1 LFAKHRKKYALP
13 PWLGSCYIDMKFL
26 NFTTLSKRGSSDVAL
41 VLLCASCYLPAFGQ
55 GTLVKPVAAIEGRV
69 VVAPLLPVNANALP
83 KAASAASIANYKIAS
98 NDLLE
103 IEVFGVDDLKRTVR
117 VSTAG
122 GITIPL
128 VGMVQVGGLTATEA
142 ETLIAARYKDNYLQN
157 PQVSVFIKEF
167 TTQRITIDGAVNK
180 PGIYP
185 LSGQITLL
193 RALALAG
200 GGGQLANMEDIL
212 IFRSSGAGAQDVF
225 KYDVKKIR
233 NGELEDPI
241 LKGDDLVVVNRSASR
256 ELLKDSVFRD
266 VLDFFNPFT
275 VLTK

>member
-1 LFAKHRKKYALP
+1 VFA
-13 PWLGSCYIDMKFL
+13 
-26 NFTTLSKRGSSDVAL
+26 SS
-41 VLLCASCYLPAFGQ
+41 YLPVFGQ
-55 GTLVKPVAAIEGRV
+55 SSFVEPVTAKELRV
-69 VVAPLLPVNANALP
+69 VVQPIPAVNASAQP
-83 KAASAASIANYKIAS
+83 KTANPASIANYKIAS

-128 VGMVQVGGLTATEA
+128 AGMVQVGGLTAAEA

-167 TTQRITIDGAVNK
+167 TTQRVTIDGAVNK

-185 LSGQITLL
+185 LTGQITLL

-200 GGGQLANMEDIL
+200 GGAQLANLEDVL
-212 IFRSSGAGAQDVF
+212 LFRSNGAGGQEVLKF
-225 KYDVKKIR
+225 DVKKIR
-233 NGELEDPI
+233 NGELEDPN
-241 LKGDDLVVVNRSASR
+241 LKGDDLVVVNRSGAR
-256 ELLKDSVFRD
+256 ELMKDSIFRD
-266 VLDFFNPFT
+266 VLDFLNPFS
-275 VLTK
+275 VLAK

>member
-1 LFAKHRKKYALP
+1 
-13 PWLGSCYIDMKFL
+13 MKFL
-26 NFTTLSKRGSSDVAL
+26 NFTALSTRSTAGVAL
-41 VLLCASCYLPAFGQ
+41 VVLGAFCYLPAFGQ
-55 GTLVKPVAAIEGRV
+55 GTLVKAQGAETAGSPALKPLAAIDGRV
-69 VVAPLLPVNANALP
+69 VVAPVLPVNGNALP
-83 KAASAASIANYKIAS
+83 KVGASSSISNYKIAA
-98 NDLLE
+98 NDLLD

-117 VSTAG
+117 VNTAG

-212 IFRSSGAGAQDVF
+212 IFRSSGAGAQDVL

-241 LKGDDLVVVNRSASR
+241 LRGDDLIVVNRSAAR

>member
-1 LFAKHRKKYALP
+1 MSKLDRYFLKPFCAYTQT
-13 PWLGSCYIDMKFL
+13 INMKFSQL
-26 NFTTLSKRGSSDVAL
+26 TISSAWYPLHCRVSLVFVAL
-41 VLLCASCYLPAFGQ
+41 LMMLFSVPGFGQ
-55 GTLVKPVAAIEGRV
+55 NTTAS
-69 VVAPLLPVNANALP
+69 LPIVP
-83 KAASAASIANYKIAS
+83 STTAASAASLTNYKITA

-103 IEVFGVDDLKRTVR
+103 VEVFGVDDLKRTVR
-117 VSTAG
+117 VNMAG

-128 VGMVQVGGLTATEA
+128 VGMIQVGGLSATEA
-142 ETLIAARYKDNYLQN
+142 EALIAARYKDSYLQN

-200 GGGQLANMEDIL
+200 GGAQLANLEEVL
-212 IFRSSGAGAQDVF
+212 LFRSNGTANAQEVL

-233 NGELEDPI
+233 NGEMQDPP
-241 LKGDDLVVVNRSASR
+241 LRGDDLIVVNRNGAR
-256 ELLKDSVFRD
+256 EIMKDSIFRD
-266 VLDFFNPFT
+266 VLDFLNPFS
-275 VLTK
+275 VLAK